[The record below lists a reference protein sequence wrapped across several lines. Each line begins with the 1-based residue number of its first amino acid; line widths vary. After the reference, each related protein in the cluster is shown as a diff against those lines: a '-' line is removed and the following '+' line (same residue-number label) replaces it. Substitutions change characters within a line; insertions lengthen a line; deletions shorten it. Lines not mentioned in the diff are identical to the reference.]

1 MVRVHALDLPIC
13 PRVSRLGQTVRHIGL
28 GAGVLG
34 AGEVEGVG
42 AKELLA
48 GQHLLDLVR
57 RPGVTAGLGE
67 MRAIV
72 GEHCV
77 NRRRFSG

>member
-1 MVRVHALDLPIC
+1 MP
-13 PRVSRLGQTVRHIGL
+13 RLGQAVRHI
-28 GAGVLG
+28 VLG
-34 AGEVEGVG
+34 AGEFEGVG

-72 GEHCV
+72 RENRV
-77 NRRRFSG
+77 NPLGHGRDQGAQEVGRDA